1 MASATFALTLGGIF
15 SMNTNIL
22 LESGTNEL
30 ELLEFQVG
38 DSNFGINI
46 SKVVE
51 IMMDQDVTPVPN
63 APEEIE
69 GVFIPRDKLISVI
82 DLHKVVHVPH
92 ASSGKEIFIICE
104 FNRMNVA
111 FHVTSVKGI
120 QRISWSDISDPPA
133 VANGN
138 GSDAIGLATGVA
150 KIDDR
155 IIIIMDFEKIVSTLN
170 RDAGLDLN
178 GLDQI
183 DKASVITGSKRLV
196 VADDSKF
203 LNKMI
208 TDSLGKMGFHNIVS
222 FTNGQDAWD
231 YIQTFK
237 DKDDD
242 ITSHIACVISDIEMP
257 KMDGHRLTKLIK
269 DDKVLR
275 RIPVVLFSSLINE
288 QMIAKGKS
296 VGADGQFSKPQIKE
310 LISFLVNIL
319 S

>member
-1 MASATFALTLGGIF
+1 
-15 SMNTNIL
+15 MNTNIL

-51 IMMDQDVTPVPN
+51 IMINQEVTPVPN
-63 APEEIE
+63 SPDEVE

-82 DLHKVVHVPH
+82 DLHKVINTPH
-92 ASSGKEIFIICE
+92 TKSGKEIFIICE

-111 FHVTSVKGI
+111 FHVSKVKGI
-120 QRISWSDISDPPA
+120 QRISWSDISDPPS

-138 GSDAIGLATGVA
+138 GTDAVGLATGVA
-150 KIDDR
+150 KINDR

-170 RDAGLDLN
+170 RDAGLDVN
-178 GLDQI
+178 GLDRLV
-183 DKASVITGSKRLV
+183 KPSAVIGNKHLV

-208 TDSLGKMGFHNIVS
+208 TDSLSSIGFHNIIS
-222 FTNGQDAWD
+222 FSNGQDAWD
-231 YIQTFK
+231 YVQSYREKGDNIN
-237 DKDDD
+237 DY
-242 ITSHIACVISDIEMP
+242 IACVISDIEMP

-269 DDKVLR
+269 DDKILR
-275 RIPVVLFSSLINE
+275 KIPVLLFSSLIND

-310 LISFLVNIL
+310 LISYLTQIL

>member
-1 MASATFALTLGGIF
+1 
-15 SMNTNIL
+15 MNTNIL
-22 LESGTNEL
+22 LESGTNVL

-38 DSNFGINI
+38 DNNFGINI

-51 IMMDQDVTPVPN
+51 IMINEDVTPVPN
-63 APEEIE
+63 SPEEIE

-92 ASSGKEIFIICE
+92 TSSGKEIFIICE
-104 FNRMNVA
+104 FNRMHVA

-120 QRISWSDISDPPA
+120 QRISWADIADPPA
-133 VANGN
+133 VTS
-138 GSDAIGLATGVA
+138 GSSDEAIGLATGVA
-150 KIDDR
+150 KINDR

-170 RDAGLDLN
+170 RDAGLDIN
-178 GLDQI
+178 GLEKI
-183 DKASVITGSKRLV
+183 DRPTVMTGNKHIV

-208 TDSLGKMGFHNIVS
+208 TDSLSKVGFHNIMS
-222 FTNGQDAWD
+222 FSNGQDAWE
-231 YIQTFK
+231 YVQSFK

-242 ITSHIACVISDIEMP
+242 ITSHIACIISDIEMP

-269 DDKVLR
+269 DDKTLSQ
-275 RIPVVLFSSLINE
+275 IPVLLFSSLINE

-310 LISFLVNIL
+310 LISYLIKVL

>member
-1 MASATFALTLGGIF
+1 
-15 SMNTNIL
+15 MNTNIL

-38 DSNFGINI
+38 DNNFGINI

-51 IMMDQDVTPVPN
+51 IMMDQEVTPVPN
-63 APEEIE
+63 APDEIE

-92 ASSGKEIFIICE
+92 VESGKEIFIICE
-104 FNRMNVA
+104 FNRMHVA
-111 FHVTSVKGI
+111 FHVTKVKGI
-120 QRISWSDISDPPA
+120 QRISWADISDPPA

-138 GSDAIGLATGVA
+138 GNDAIGLATGVA

-170 RDAGLDLN
+170 RDAGLDLH
-178 GLDQI
+178 GLEQL
-183 DKASVITGSKRLV
+183 DKASSITGSKRLV

-222 FTNGQDAWD
+222 FSNGQDAWE
-231 YIQTFK
+231 YVSSFR
-237 DKDDD
+237 DKGDDL
-242 ITSHIACVISDIEMP
+242 TSHIACIISDIEMP

-269 DDKVLR
+269 DDKILKK
-275 RIPVVLFSSLINE
+275 IPVVLFSSLINE
-288 QMIAKGKS
+288 QMIAKGNS

-310 LISFLVNIL
+310 LISFLVKTL

>member
-1 MASATFALTLGGIF
+1 
-15 SMNTNIL
+15 MNTNIL

-51 IMMDQDVTPVPN
+51 IMINQEVTPVPN
-63 APEEIE
+63 SPDEVE

-82 DLHKVVHVPH
+82 DLHKVINAPH
-92 ASSGKEIFIICE
+92 TKTGKEIFIICE
-104 FNRMNVA
+104 FNRMHVA
-111 FHVTSVKGI
+111 FHVTKVKGI
-120 QRISWSDISDPPA
+120 QRISWSDISDPPS

-138 GSDAIGLATGVA
+138 GTDAVGLATGVA
-150 KIDDR
+150 KINDR

-170 RDAGLDLN
+170 RDAGLDVN
-178 GLDQI
+178 GLDKLARPSAAI
-183 DKASVITGSKRLV
+183 GNKHIV

-208 TDSLGKMGFHNIVS
+208 TDSLSSIGFHNIIS
-222 FTNGQDAWD
+222 FSNGQDAWD
-231 YIQTFK
+231 YVQSFR
-237 DKDDD
+237 DKGDNINDY
-242 ITSHIACVISDIEMP
+242 IACIISDIEMP

-269 DDKVLR
+269 DDKIFR
-275 RIPVVLFSSLINE
+275 RIPVLLFSSLINE

-310 LISFLVNIL
+310 LISYLTQIL

>member
-1 MASATFALTLGGIF
+1 
-15 SMNTNIL
+15 MNTNIL

-51 IMMDQDVTPVPN
+51 IMINQEVTPVPN
-63 APEEIE
+63 SPDEVE

-82 DLHKVVHVPH
+82 DLHKVINTPH
-92 ASSGKEIFIICE
+92 KKTGKEIFIICE
-104 FNRMNVA
+104 FNRMHVA
-111 FHVTSVKGI
+111 FHVSKVKGI
-120 QRISWSDISDPPA
+120 QRISWSDISDPPS

-138 GSDAIGLATGVA
+138 GTDAIGLATGVA
-150 KIDDR
+150 KINDR

-170 RDAGLDLN
+170 RDAGLDVN
-178 GLDQI
+178 GLDRL
-183 DKASVITGSKRLV
+183 KRPSAAVGNKHIV

-208 TDSLGKMGFHNIVS
+208 TDSLSSIGFHNIIS
-222 FTNGQDAWD
+222 FSNGQDAWD
-231 YIQTFK
+231 YVQSYR
-237 DKDDD
+237 DKGDNINDY
-242 ITSHIACVISDIEMP
+242 IACVISDIEMP

-269 DDKVLR
+269 DDKIFR
-275 RIPVVLFSSLINE
+275 KIPVLLFSSLIND

-310 LISFLVNIL
+310 LISYLTQIL

>member
-1 MASATFALTLGGIF
+1 
-15 SMNTNIL
+15 MNTNIL

-51 IMMDQDVTPVPN
+51 IMINQEVTPVPN
-63 APEEIE
+63 SPEEVE

-82 DLHKVVHVPH
+82 DLHKVINTPH
-92 ASSGKEIFIICE
+92 KNTGKEIFIICE
-104 FNRMNVA
+104 FNRMHVA
-111 FHVTSVKGI
+111 FHVTKVKGI
-120 QRISWSDISDPPA
+120 QRISWSDISDPPS
-133 VANGN
+133 VTNGN
-138 GSDAIGLATGVA
+138 GSDGIGLATGVA
-150 KIDDR
+150 KINDR

-170 RDAGLDLN
+170 RDAGLDVN
-178 GLDQI
+178 GLD
-183 DKASVITGSKRLV
+183 RLSRPSATVGNKHIV

-208 TDSLGKMGFHNIVS
+208 TDSLSSIGFHNIIS
-222 FTNGQDAWD
+222 FSNGQDAWD
-231 YIQTFK
+231 YVQSYR
-237 DKDDD
+237 DKGDNINDY
-242 ITSHIACVISDIEMP
+242 IACIISDIEMP

-269 DDKVLR
+269 DDKIFR
-275 RIPVVLFSSLINE
+275 KIPVLLFSSLIND

-310 LISFLVNIL
+310 LISFLTQIL

>member
-1 MASATFALTLGGIF
+1 
-15 SMNTNIL
+15 MNTNIL

-38 DSNFGINI
+38 DNNFGINI

-51 IMMDQDVTPVPN
+51 IMINEDVTPVPN
-63 APEEIE
+63 SPEEIA

-92 ASSGKEIFIICE
+92 TSSGKEIFIICE
-104 FNRMNVA
+104 FNRMHVA

-120 QRISWSDISDPPA
+120 QRISWADIADPPA
-133 VANGN
+133 VTS
-138 GSDAIGLATGVA
+138 GSSDEAIGLATGVA
-150 KIDDR
+150 KINDR

-170 RDAGLDLN
+170 RDAGLDIN
-178 GLDQI
+178 GLEKI
-183 DKASVITGSKRLV
+183 DRPTVMTGNKHIV

-208 TDSLGKMGFHNIVS
+208 TDSLSKVGFHNIMS
-222 FTNGQDAWD
+222 FSNGQDAWE
-231 YIQTFK
+231 YVQSFK

-242 ITSHIACVISDIEMP
+242 ITSHIACIISDIEMP

-269 DDKVLR
+269 DDKTLSQ
-275 RIPVVLFSSLINE
+275 IPVLLFSSLINE

-310 LISFLVNIL
+310 LISYLIKVL

>member
-1 MASATFALTLGGIF
+1 
-15 SMNTNIL
+15 MNTNIL

-38 DSNFGINI
+38 DNNFGINI

-51 IMMDQDVTPVPN
+51 IMINEDVTPVPN
-63 APEEIE
+63 SPEEIE

-92 ASSGKEIFIICE
+92 TSSGKEIFIICE
-104 FNRMNVA
+104 FNRMHVA

-120 QRISWSDISDPPA
+120 QRISWADIADPPA
-133 VANGN
+133 VTS
-138 GSDAIGLATGVA
+138 GSSDEAIGLATGVA
-150 KIDDR
+150 KINDR

-170 RDAGLDLN
+170 RDAGLDIN
-178 GLDQI
+178 GLEKI
-183 DKASVITGSKRLV
+183 DRPTAMTGNKHIV

-208 TDSLGKMGFHNIVS
+208 TDSLSKVGFHNIMS
-222 FTNGQDAWD
+222 FSNGQDAWE
-231 YIQTFK
+231 YVQSFK
-237 DKDDD
+237 DKGDD
-242 ITSHIACVISDIEMP
+242 ITSHIACIISDIEMP

-269 DDKVLR
+269 DDKTLSQ
-275 RIPVVLFSSLINE
+275 IPVLLFSSLINA

-310 LISFLVNIL
+310 LISYLIKVL

>member
-1 MASATFALTLGGIF
+1 
-15 SMNTNIL
+15 MNTNIL

-38 DSNFGINI
+38 DNNFGINI

-51 IMMDQDVTPVPN
+51 IMINQEVTPVPN
-63 APEEIE
+63 SPAEVE

-82 DLHKVVHVPH
+82 DLHKVINTTYTKT
-92 ASSGKEIFIICE
+92 GKEIFIICE

-111 FHVTSVKGI
+111 FHVTKVKGI
-120 QRISWSDISDPPA
+120 QRISWSDISDPPS

-138 GSDAIGLATGVA
+138 GTDAIGLATGVA
-150 KIDDR
+150 KINDR
-155 IIIIMDFEKIVSTLN
+155 IIIILDFEKIVSSLN
-170 RDAGLDLN
+170 RDVGLDMN
-178 GLDQI
+178 GLDKLTKPSI
-183 DKASVITGSKRLV
+183 EVGNKHIV

-208 TDSLGKMGFHNIVS
+208 TDSLSGIGFHNIIS
-222 FTNGQDAWD
+222 FSNGQDAWD
-231 YIQTFK
+231 YVQSYR
-237 DKDDD
+237 DKGDN
-242 ITSHIACVISDIEMP
+242 INNYIACVISDIEMP

-269 DDKVLR
+269 DDKILR
-275 RIPVVLFSSLINE
+275 KIPILLFSSLIND

-296 VGADGQFSKPQIKE
+296 VGADGQFSKPQIKD
-310 LISFLVNIL
+310 LINYLIQIL

>member
-1 MASATFALTLGGIF
+1 
-15 SMNTNIL
+15 MNTNIL

-38 DSNFGINI
+38 NNNFGINI

-51 IMMDQDVTPVPN
+51 IMINEDVTPVPN

-92 ASSGKEIFIICE
+92 TTSGKEIFIICE
-104 FNRMNVA
+104 FNRMHVA

-120 QRISWSDISDPPA
+120 QRISWADISDPPA
-133 VANGN
+133 VTS
-138 GSDAIGLATGVA
+138 GSSDEAIGLATGVA
-150 KIDDR
+150 KINDR

-178 GLDQI
+178 GLDKI
-183 DKASVITGSKRLV
+183 GGPDAMAGNKHIV

-208 TDSLGKMGFHNIVS
+208 TDSLARVGFHNIMS
-222 FTNGQDAWD
+222 FSNGQDAWE
-231 YIQTFK
+231 YVQSFK
-237 DKDDD
+237 DKGDD

-269 DDKVLR
+269 DDKVLSQ
-275 RIPVVLFSSLINE
+275 IPVLLFSSLINE
-288 QMIAKGKS
+288 QMIAKGKT

-310 LISFLVNIL
+310 LISYLITVL

>member
-231 YIQTFK
+231 YIQTFR
-237 DKDDD
+237 DKNDD